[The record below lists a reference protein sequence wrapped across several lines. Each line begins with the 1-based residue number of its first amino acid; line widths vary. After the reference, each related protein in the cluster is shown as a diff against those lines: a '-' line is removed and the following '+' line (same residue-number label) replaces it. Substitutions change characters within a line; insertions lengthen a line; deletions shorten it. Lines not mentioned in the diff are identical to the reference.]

1 VTRPFVGVVRVI
13 TSDDP
18 SFVGTHGRWIE
29 QRYGLP
35 TVSRC
40 IPDQPHG
47 VHDDETYAAA
57 VPKIVAVAKEL
68 AAEGAGCVLISCAA
82 DPGLA
87 ESRAAVGVPV
97 VGAATAGAAVAL
109 GLGGKVGVVGLN
121 EQAPKAIRDV
131 LGDRLV
137 ASVRPEGVRRTTD
150 LLVAGAAVRAM
161 AAVRSLVSAGAEVVL
176 FACTGFTTIG
186 LGGRVRAELGVP
198 VVDAV
203 LAAGLVASYA
213 VQEGN
218 TE

>member
-1 VTRPFVGVVRVI
+1 MTGPFVGVVRVI

-18 SFVGTHGRWIE
+18 EFVGTHGRWIE
-29 QRYGLP
+29 ERYGLP

-47 VHDDETYAAA
+47 VHDEATFALA

-87 ESRAAVGVPV
+87 ESRAVAGVPV
-97 VGAATAGAAVAL
+97 VGAATSGAAVAL
-109 GLGGKVGVVGLN
+109 GLGGKVGVIGLN
-121 EQAPKAIRDV
+121 DEAPKAIRDV

-137 ASVRPEGVRRTTD
+137 TAVRPEGVRRTTD
-150 LLVAGAAVRAM
+150 LLQEGAADRAL
-161 AAVRSLVSAGAEVVL
+161 AAVRSLVDAGAEVVL

-186 LGGRVRAELGVP
+186 LGARVRAELDVP

-203 LAAGLVASYA
+203 LAAGLVASYV
-213 VQEGN
+213 VQERKH
-218 TE
+218 

>member
-1 VTRPFVGVVRVI
+1 MRRPFVGVVRVI
-13 TSDDP
+13 TSDES

-29 QRYGLP
+29 KQYGLP

-47 VHDDETYAAA
+47 VHDDETYAQA

-68 AAEGAGCVLISCAA
+68 AAEGAACVLISCAA

-87 ESRAAVGVPV
+87 EPRAVVGIPV
-97 VGAATAGAAVAL
+97 VGAASAGAAVAL
-109 GLGGKVGVVGLN
+109 GLGGKVGVIGLN
-121 EQAPKAIRDV
+121 DEAPKAIRDV
-131 LGDRLV
+131 LASRLV

-150 LLVAGAAVRAM
+150 LLRSGASDRAM
-161 AAVRSLVSAGAEVVL
+161 AGVRSLVDAGAEVVL

-186 LGGRVRAELGVP
+186 LGARGRAELDVP

-203 LAAGLVASYA
+203 LAAGLVASYV